1 MTNSTTGYIFFT
13 GKGGVGK
20 STSSALSALCLAQQG
35 FEVLLLSLDPA
46 HNLGDI
52 FQARIS
58 DKPSRVAEHLMA
70 AEVDQDRWTAA
81 YLKGVQEQIER
92 TYTYHSAFN
101 LEQHVRI
108 LRHSPGIEEY
118 ALLLAF
124 NHHRSRNP
132 GLDFM
137 VLDMPPTALSLKFF
151 RLPALTLVWLDKLL
165 DLRREILTKKEMIT
179 TVQLG
184 RKSVQTDKVL
194 NKLEAQQQ
202 FYGQLRDI
210 FTDPG
215 RTSVHLVLNP
225 DNLSRAEGRR
235 IVQSLQEIDIPVSDL
250 LYNKCTDTDSLTET
264 RECFLNNQVHRMP
277 LSENGLEGLE
287 RLHCYLA
294 DNADLFAF
302 LNRPWTE
309 TPSGTPGQ
317 AEN

>member
-1 MTNSTTGYIFFT
+1 MKGGTGYVFFT

-58 DKPSRVAEHLMA
+58 DKPSRVAEHLLA
-70 AEVDQDRWTAA
+70 AEVDQDRWTAT

-101 LEQHVRI
+101 LEQHARI

-124 NHHRSRNP
+124 NHHRTRNS

-165 DLRREILTKKEMIT
+165 DLRREILSKKEMIT

-194 NKLEAQQQ
+194 NKLQAQHQ
-202 FYGQLRDI
+202 FYGELRDI

-225 DNLSRAEGRR
+225 DNLSRAEGQR
-235 IVQSLQEIDIPVSDL
+235 IVKSLQEIDIPVSDI
-250 LYNKCTDTDSLTET
+250 LYNKCTDTDSLAET
-264 RECFLNNQVHRMP
+264 RECFLTNTIHRMP
-277 LSENGLEGLE
+277 LAENGLEGLKS
-287 RLHCYLA
+287 LHCYLA

-302 LNRPWTE
+302 LNRPGSA
-309 TPSGTPGQ
+309 TPSMTPGQ